1 MPDSTSSDPILPVA
15 ASIQHSRWNFLCGIG
30 RVRRSCCRRH
40 RRRACLRRLTGTR
53 RDCLRPNHWPSL
65 CDPRRRQHH
74 YAGNPRQ
81 PGVWSGRA
89 GHQGDS
95 GAGPQQLRR
104 GQSGSSREGGPRTN
118 QLSLYAHLQPDVDE
132 TDPDYKAVAKAN
144 AKIRAKLLSQ
154 ASTVVSEK
162 IKKGQLKVVA
172 GYCDI
177 GSGVVTLLS

>member
-1 MPDSTSSDPILPVA
+1 
-15 ASIQHSRWNFLCGIG
+15 
-30 RVRRSCCRRH
+30 
-40 RRRACLRRLTGTR
+40 
-53 RDCLRPNHWPSL
+53 
-65 CDPRRRQHH
+65 
-74 YAGNPRQ
+74 
-81 PGVWSGRA
+81 
-89 GHQGDS
+89 
-95 GAGPQQLRR
+95 
-104 GQSGSSREGGPRTN
+104 
-118 QLSLYAHLQPDVDE
+118 VDE